1 MQLKRFKLK
10 IISSRE
16 PSFWNK
22 TLEND
27 TEAITSCYFF
37 QRTIEKSLINLEN
50 AITFFNK
57 T

>member
-1 MQLKRFKLK
+1 MQLKRFNLK
-10 IISSRE
+10 IISSHGR
-16 PSFWNK
+16 SFRNK

-27 TEAITSCYFF
+27 TETITFCYFF

-57 T
+57 I

>member
-1 MQLKRFKLK
+1 MQLTRFNLK
-10 IISSRE
+10 IISSHGR
-16 PSFWNK
+16 SFRSK

-27 TEAITSCYFF
+27 TEAITFCYFF

-57 T
+57 I

>member
-1 MQLKRFKLK
+1 MQLKRFNLK
-10 IISSRE
+10 IISSRG
-16 PSFWNK
+16 PRFWNK

-57 T
+57 I